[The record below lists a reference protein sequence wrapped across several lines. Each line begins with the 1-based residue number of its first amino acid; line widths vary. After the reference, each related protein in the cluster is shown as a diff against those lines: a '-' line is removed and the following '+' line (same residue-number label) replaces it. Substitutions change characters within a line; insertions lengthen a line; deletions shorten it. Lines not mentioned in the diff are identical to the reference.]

1 MGVKIEWS
9 TLIGKDARLVTVLP
23 ADTVWPDPRFP
34 RMDIVLSD
42 QTASVQHMNFT
53 GCGSIYTSGME
64 FRRRLLHKFV
74 RENLIYHPHTLVL
87 LWDKPWT
94 TPRRAEMYATKR
106 YAVPDMKQAPPNGKI
121 RACDGR
127 FYHPTMAPL
136 PRFNEE
142 TGLGVKAEH
151 VITETHMYPLPQLL
165 ASSWT
170 KILLAQF
177 ICHSLWD
184 MALGRPEHFIFDTP
198 MVDGDDL
205 CDGTVKCNRGPTCVD
220 CFGAENGAEQLCD
233 SFSDVPRHGE
243 ADLLFLFHI
252 RRLFQRSALAEGGS
266 FLVRGTNDRDLLAV
280 LAFPFEPKL
289 AERVWWCKGTNS
301 YGMSSHGE
309 WVKPSLLTGEPV
321 SCHEYVSMRRVVELM
336 SGQVDRSLPGQVDRS
351 LPDRIG
357 AEDISLPLIPV
368 TSVLLTRLMLM
379 FFFGGDYC
387 ECPKGLTASAL
398 SSSLF
403 EQQNAIVV
411 QLDEKT
417 LGLNVAELHYF
428 IQNTSVKSNRCKS
441 RLEAGNLLKCTLDA
455 FYSLCYYTGFHNI
468 HGGGIGIAVGP
479 EVADF
484 GYTGADSSYVEK
496 KELVQLFEPLL
507 RPVLVGGVENV
518 FLVFSWREV

>member
-1 MGVKIEWS
+1 MLFIERKRVVTTAL
-9 TLIGKDARLVTVLP
+9 TLSASPSADAP
-23 ADTVWPDPRFP
+23 
-34 RMDIVLSD
+34 
-42 QTASVQHMNFT
+42 
-53 GCGSIYTSGME
+53 SG
-64 FRRRLLHKFV
+64 
-74 RENLIYHPHTLVL
+74 P
-87 LWDKPWT
+87 
-94 TPRRAEMYATKR
+94 
-106 YAVPDMKQAPPNGKI
+106 
-121 RACDGR
+121 
-127 FYHPTMAPL
+127 
-136 PRFNEE
+136 
-142 TGLGVKAEH
+142 
-151 VITETHMYPLPQLL
+151 
-165 ASSWT
+165 
-170 KILLAQF
+170 ILLLERF
-177 ICHSLWD
+177 
-184 MALGRPEHFIFDTP
+184 F
-198 MVDGDDL
+198 
-205 CDGTVKCNRGPTCVD
+205 
-220 CFGAENGAEQLCD
+220 CFGFAEGVQSEQSAQSAQSEQSKENSQKN

-280 LAFPFEPKL
+280 LAFPFEPNL

-321 SCHEYVSMRRVVELM
+321 SCHEYVSMRRVFELM
-336 SGQVDRSLPGQVDRS
+336 GGQVDRSLPGQVDRS
-351 LPDRIG
+351 LCIG

-411 QLDEKT
+411 QLDART

-468 HGGGIGIAVGP
+468 HCGGIGIAVGP
-479 EVADF
+479 DVADF
-484 GYTGADSSYVEK
+484 GYTGVDSSYVEK

-518 FLVFSWREV
+518 FLVFSF